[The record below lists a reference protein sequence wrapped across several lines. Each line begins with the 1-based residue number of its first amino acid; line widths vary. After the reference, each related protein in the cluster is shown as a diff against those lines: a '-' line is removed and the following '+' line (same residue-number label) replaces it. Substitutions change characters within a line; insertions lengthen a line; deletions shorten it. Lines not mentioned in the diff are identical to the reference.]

1 MICPFGIENM
11 VVDDPGSKMREVRA
25 LPESILAVTIVN
37 RFTARVVA
45 QAEPYTRWLAPAV
58 KRLRPLPVPYTDS
71 G

>member
-1 MICPFGIENM
+1 MA
-11 VVDDPGSKMREVRA
+11 VDNPGSKMPEVWA

-45 QAEPYTRWLAPAV
+45 QAAPYTRWMTPAV